1 MLMLKALILIFPFIF
16 IVFFYYFLYQLI
28 LEIEALAIRLV
39 WSCGIV
45 TLSLVDLRVLE
56 HLSFQVVGLRIHDI
70 LIGLRSVFALI
81 IHIHF

>member
-16 IVFFYYFLYQLI
+16 KVIFYYFLYQLI

-56 HLSFQVVGLRIHDI
+56 HLSFKVVGLCNHDI
-70 LIGLRSVFALI
+70 LIGLVSVFALI